1 MRRTVNMM
9 ELQEGTHSRLAIPKE
24 VRKRERTR
32 IITVVIYPKSPRDKL
47 SESDLPESS
56 LLDCSNQSFRQTR
69 TKLKQV

>member
-9 ELQEGTHSRLAIPKE
+9 ELQEGTHSGLAIPKE

-32 IITVVIYPKSPRDKL
+32 IITVVIYPKSPRRDKL

-56 LLDCSNQSFRQTR
+56 LLDCSNQ
-69 TKLKQV
+69 KL